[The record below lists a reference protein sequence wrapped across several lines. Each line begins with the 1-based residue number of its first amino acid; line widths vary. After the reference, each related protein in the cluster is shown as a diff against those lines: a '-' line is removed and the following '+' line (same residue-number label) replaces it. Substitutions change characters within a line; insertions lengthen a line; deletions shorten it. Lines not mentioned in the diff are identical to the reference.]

1 MTCSQLE
8 KPVSHIDLSA
18 LSADLQSISP
28 MRPIGRIERIRDD
41 RVELSGLTGFAALG
55 DQVTLKGQEGRKLR
69 GEIMRI
75 DPDVVHVIPEGD
87 LDGFT
92 AQAPALLDGPFR
104 ITPSEDW
111 IGRILDSAGRP
122 LDGRPMPR
130 GTLSHPIHTL
140 PPPAAERRSLG
151 PRLEAGVA
159 VYNTLLP
166 LVRGQRIGLFAGS
179 GVGKTTLLGNFA
191 RHVDADLVVL
201 ALVGERGRELRDF
214 AEDVLGADGLAR
226 SVIIT
231 ETSDK
236 SPLERA
242 RAALSAMT
250 VAEFFRD
257 QGKHVLLLID
267 SVSRHAEAYQELRLS
282 LGEPASFRG
291 YPPSLAHRLMAL
303 AERAGPGHGSA
314 GDITAV
320 FSVLVQGDDM
330 QEPVADLLRGVLDG
344 HTVLDRKIAERGR
357 FPAVDLLRSVS
368 RSLPRA
374 ATQEENSLIQEARA
388 LLGSYDR
395 AELMIQSGL
404 YSKGTDPQ
412 IDRAIACWP
421 ALDAFLAQTEPE
433 TIAESFDRLRG
444 ILT

>member
-1 MTCSQLE
+1 MTTL
-8 KPVSHIDLSA
+8 DLTA
-18 LSADLQSISP
+18 LSAGLREISP
-28 MRPIGRIERIRDD
+28 LRKIGRVARICDG
-41 RVELSGLTGFAALG
+41 RVEVTGLDGIAALG
-55 DQVTLKGQEGRKLR
+55 DQVEMQGPQGAPLR

-75 DPDVVHVIPEGD
+75 DPDCVHVVPEGD

-92 AQAPALLDGPFR
+92 VQAPAVLKGPFR
-104 ITPSEDW
+104 LAPCDAW

-122 LDGRPMPR
+122 LDGRPAPR
-130 GTLSHPIHTL
+130 GPEARTIQAA
-140 PPPAAERRSLG
+140 PPPAGQRRALG

-159 VYNTLLP
+159 VFNTLLP

-179 GVGKTTLLGNFA
+179 GVGKSTLLGSFA
-191 RHVDADLVVL
+191 RHIEADVVVL
-201 ALVGERGRELRDF
+201 ALVGERGRELRAF
-214 AEDVLGADGLAR
+214 AEDVLGPEGLAR

-250 VAEFFRD
+250 VAEHFRD
-257 QGKHVLLLID
+257 AGRQVLLLID
-267 SVSRHAEAYQELRLS
+267 SVSRHAEAYRELRLT

-291 YPPSLAHRLMAL
+291 YPPSLAHRLMSL
-303 AERAGPGHGSA
+303 AERAGPGVEGM

-344 HTVLDRKIAERGR
+344 HTVLDRRIAERGR

-368 RSLPRA
+368 RSLPAA
-374 ATQEENSLIQEARA
+374 ATEDENTLISDARA
-388 LLGSYDR
+388 LLGTYDR

-404 YSKGTDPQ
+404 YTAGSDPA
-412 IDRAIACWP
+412 IDRAVACWP
-421 ALDAFLAQTEPE
+421 ALDAFLAGTGPEP
-433 TIAESFDRLRG
+433 ACESFERLG
-444 ILT
+444 TILT